1 MGISLNNDITSI
13 MNKLNASESSSA
25 KSSALSSKLS
35 NLEHATEAELME
47 ACKSF
52 EAYLIETVLQR
63 TKEAIVPKD
72 EDDENEYMRMFGD
85 KLYEGYAKTIA
96 ESGQLGIAQKLFEA
110 MKRDYGLAKTGAEV
124 SAASAADSAGDQK
137 EV

>member
-13 MNKLNASESSSA
+13 MNKLNASETSSA

-63 TKEAIVPKD
+63 TKEAIIPKD
-72 EDDENEYMRMFGD
+72 EDEDNEYLKMFGD
-85 KLYEGYAKTIA
+85 KLYEGYAQTIA

-110 MKRDYGLAKTGAEV
+110 MKRDYGLANTGAEV
-124 SAASAADSAGDQK
+124 SAASAADLTGDQK